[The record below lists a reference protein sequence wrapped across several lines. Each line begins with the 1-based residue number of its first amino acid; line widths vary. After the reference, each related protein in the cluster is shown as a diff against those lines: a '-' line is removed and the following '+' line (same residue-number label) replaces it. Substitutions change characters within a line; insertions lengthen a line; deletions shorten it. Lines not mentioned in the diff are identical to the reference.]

1 MAEQPHKKERLCLMF
16 KETQTDLVINF
27 TDGERMFVSN
37 VHPDNNYKIVDGLL
51 TFETLSGDEI
61 HYFPAIN
68 IRNFYTMENER
79 HD

>member
-1 MAEQPHKKERLCLMF
+1 MF
-16 KETQTDLVINF
+16 NLTQTNLVIGF
-27 TDGERMFVSN
+27 TDGQTMFVAN

-68 IRNFYTMENER
+68 IRNFYTVEENKQ
-79 HD
+79 